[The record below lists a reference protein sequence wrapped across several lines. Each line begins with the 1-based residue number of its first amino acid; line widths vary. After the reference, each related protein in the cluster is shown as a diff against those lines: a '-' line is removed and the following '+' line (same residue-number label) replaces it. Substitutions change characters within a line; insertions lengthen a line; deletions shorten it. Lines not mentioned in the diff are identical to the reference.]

1 MKNRDDIMSIIE
13 KLEKEFSGDGK
24 KSDDNTITNSQEEV
38 FDASINVFQGVLGDR
53 YYDKPLDPNIK
64 ENIRGLLNM
73 LEDFY
78 KSKIDKPDATNLDA
92 YDYIPL
98 FCINGA
104 LIASLMDIPYDD
116 YLKLVDIMMVV
127 LDITKEEV

>member
-13 KLEKEFSGDGK
+13 KLEKEFSGDEK
-24 KSDDNTITNSQEEV
+24 KSDDNTIPDSQEEV

-53 YYDKPLDPNIK
+53 YYDKPLDSNIK

>member
-24 KSDDNTITNSQEEV
+24 KSDDNTITNSQKEV

-53 YYDKPLDPNIK
+53 YYDKPLDSNIK

-104 LIASLMDIPYDD
+104 LISSLMDIPYDD

>member
-1 MKNRDDIMSIIE
+1 MSIIE

-24 KSDDNTITNSQEEV
+24 KSDDNTITNSQKEV

-53 YYDKPLDPNIK
+53 YYDKPLDSNIK

-104 LIASLMDIPYDD
+104 LISSLMDIPYDD

>member
-1 MKNRDDIMSIIE
+1 MSIIE

-24 KSDDNTITNSQEEV
+24 KSDDNTITDSQEEV

-53 YYDKPLDPNIK
+53 YYDKPLDSNIK

>member
-1 MKNRDDIMSIIE
+1 MSIIK

-24 KSDDNTITNSQEEV
+24 KSDDNTITDSQEEV

>member
-1 MKNRDDIMSIIE
+1 MSIIE
-13 KLEKEFSGDGK
+13 KLEKEFSRDGK
-24 KSDDNTITNSQEEV
+24 KSDDNTITDSQEEV

-53 YYDKPLDPNIK
+53 YYDKPLDSNIK

>member
-1 MKNRDDIMSIIE
+1 MSIIE
-13 KLEKEFSGDGK
+13 KLEKEFSGDEK
-24 KSDDNTITNSQEEV
+24 KSDDNTITDSQEEV

-53 YYDKPLDPNIK
+53 YYDKPLDSNIK

>member
-24 KSDDNTITNSQEEV
+24 KSDDNIITDSQEEV

-53 YYDKPLDPNIK
+53 YYDKPLDSNIK

>member
-1 MKNRDDIMSIIE
+1 MSILE
-13 KLEKEFSGDGK
+13 RLEKEFSDNKK
-24 KSDDNTITNSQEEV
+24 KSDDNIITDSQEKV
-38 FDASINVFQGVLGDR
+38 LDASINVFQGVLGDR
-53 YYDKPLDPNIK
+53 YYDKLLDPSIK
-64 ENIRGLLNM
+64 KNIRGLLNM

-78 KSKIDKPDATNLDA
+78 KSKIDRPDATNLDA

>member
-1 MKNRDDIMSIIE
+1 MSIIE
-13 KLEKEFSGDGK
+13 KLEKEFSGDEK
-24 KSDDNTITNSQEEV
+24 KSDDNTIADSQEEV
-38 FDASINVFQGVLGDR
+38 LDASINVFQGVLGDR
-53 YYDKPLDPNIK
+53 YYDKPLDPQIK
-64 ENIRGLLNM
+64 ENIRGLINM

-78 KSKIDKPDATNLDA
+78 KTKIDKPDATNLDA

-127 LDITKEEV
+127 LDITKEEVWE

>member
-13 KLEKEFSGDGK
+13 KLEKEFSGDEK
-24 KSDDNTITNSQEEV
+24 KSDDNTITDSQEEV

-53 YYDKPLDPNIK
+53 YYDKPLDSNIK

>member
-1 MKNRDDIMSIIE
+1 MSIIE

>member
-1 MKNRDDIMSIIE
+1 MSMLE
-13 KLEKEFSGDGK
+13 RLEKEFSEEKNQSNDR
-24 KSDDNTITNSQEEV
+24 KSVDQDNKTI
-38 FDASINVFQGVLGDR
+38 DASTSVWYNVLGDR
-53 YYDKPLDPNIK
+53 YYDQPLDPSIRK
-64 ENIRGLLNM
+64 NIRGLLDM

-78 KSKIDKPDATNLDA
+78 QKKISKPDATYLDA

-104 LIASLMDIPYDD
+104 LIASFMDIPYED

-127 LDITKEEV
+127 LDITKEEVDI

>member
-1 MKNRDDIMSIIE
+1 M
-13 KLEKEFSGDGK
+13 L
-24 KSDDNTITNSQEEV
+24 
-38 FDASINVFQGVLGDR
+38 DASINVFQGVLGDR

>member
-1 MKNRDDIMSIIE
+1 MSIIE
-13 KLEKEFSGDGK
+13 KLEKEFSGDEK
-24 KSDDNTITNSQEEV
+24 KSDDNTIPDSQEEV

-53 YYDKPLDPNIK
+53 YYDKPLDSNIK